1 MPGAL
6 LFQGEGD
13 TNVGIGEAR
22 GSTASLMTTWRLLK
36 RRAKADA
43 FPLGA
48 MELQGRHR
56 CGAPRAD
63 QQLG

>member
-1 MPGAL
+1 MAAVWQRPAKGASRTCRAMPGAL

-43 FPLGA
+43 FPL
-48 MELQGRHR
+48 
-56 CGAPRAD
+56 
-63 QQLG
+63 